1 MHKYKYVTSR
11 THILVTTL
19 SFIYSHIHTHKKKCH
34 LKLVE
39 CKSLNLERRR
49 EGEKQPYFTW
59 KYGQHLEVNYALD

>member
-1 MHKYKYVTSR
+1 MHKYVTSR

-49 EGEKQPYFTW
+49 EGEKQPFYMEIWTTFRS
-59 KYGQHLEVNYALD
+59 KLCVRLKD